1 MACLELCP
9 CDQETCV
16 SCVNVSG
23 KSVSMWFVL
32 ECTNLSA
39 YVLSFAMCYCVRNL
53 CQAILFALECDNLSR
68 KLVITYII
76 YFGIY

>member
-23 KSVSMWFVL
+23 KSVLGCFVLRYGNVSGKSVSMLFVL
-32 ECTNLSA
+32 ECANLS
-39 YVLSFAMCYCVRNL
+39 
-53 CQAILFALECDNLSR
+53 D
-68 KLVITYII
+68 
-76 YFGIY
+76 